1 MENIREKIIVVDD
14 MSYFLSGIKYEL
26 EKYYEVFPAT
36 SVERMFQIL
45 KNITPDMILLDVNMP
60 GVTGYEAIK
69 ILKADVDYAGIPVIF
84 LTSQNDKASESKG
97 LALGAAA
104 YVSKPFTPSLLLKT
118 IRDQLEAPRPSKE
131 DVVFTQDKTEAEE
144 EIFHIKRLQK
154 KILFVDDMVFTL
166 MSVKKILGERY
177 DVFTAQSVSKM
188 FQILENVRPDLILL
202 DINMPGM
209 NGYDIFEKLK
219 ADANYSKIPIVF
231 ITALTDRESVMKGVA
246 MGAAGYISKPID
258 YSLLIERIEVVM
270 NKPISGNQG

>member
-36 SVERMFQIL
+36 SVEKMFQIL

-60 GVTGYEAIK
+60 GVSGYEAIK
-69 ILKADVDYAGIPVIF
+69 ILKADADYADIPVIF
-84 LTSQNDKASESKG
+84 LTSQNDKASENKG
-97 LALGAAA
+97 LSLGAAA

-118 IRDQLEAPRPSKE
+118 IKDQLEAPRPSK
-131 DVVFTQDKTEAEE
+131 DDFVFDFGEAEAQE

-154 KILFVDDMVFTL
+154 KILCVDDMVFTL

-188 FQILENVRPDLILL
+188 FQILENVRPDVVLL

-258 YSLLIERIEVVM
+258 YSLLIERIEQVM
-270 NKPISGNQG
+270 SKSTGGS